1 MAETEPPKRLSNQ
14 ISQLKSYFRQTRGSV
29 IEYGARAF
37 TKPAFLQLHWTY
49 FLSMSFISS
58 LLFWF
63 LSTTS
68 ISYVNSLFMVIGAIT
83 GAGLNP
89 VNMSELN
96 LFQQILIL
104 GLSMIGN
111 QIVVSIIV
119 IYVRKRAFEM
129 RLKNKRKE
137 EEEERKAAS
146 ITSSLASCEY
156 SIFHIFYPSPLSTML
171 TYGFIKKKANLD
183 DNKRIRNVFV
193 SGVQNIISHIIR
205 NHRHR
210 DNTHIDR
217 NSQFHSLSLEER
229 ECLRCVEYKSVK
241 FLGYVVIAYYIIWQ
255 IYGCIALGAYISYRY
270 PDVAHESGLNPWWIG
285 IYLAVSGFNNSGIS
299 LLDSSVVRHP
309 IIHGRNGPVLTN
321 WASAFTGSLQRLFL
335 HPSQWILR
343 QMLNIIPDKEKYQSW
358 RETLQ
363 FILKFPRRVYT
374 NLFPSEQTWWLF
386 ALLIF
391 FNSFDWVA
399 FEVLNRYSN
408 FIKEIPTKSI
418 LLDGLFQTISLRSSG
433 FVVVPI
439 PALFIGLQALYM
451 LMMYISA
458 FPITITM
465 RSSNVYEE
473 RSLGIYAREPTS
485 SNDIKKIDGFSDFP
499 LRQRDRFYFVQE
511 QLRRQLSH
519 DLWFLVIGVL
529 VIICTEAPN
538 YNRDPQ
544 TFAIFNII
552 FEIVSAYGC
561 VGFSVGLPNNDASF
575 SGAWHSFSRLAL
587 CAIMLRGRHR
597 GLPFDIDKAV
607 QLPGEKMD
615 LAEDQDHQIRAGSKY
630 ID

>member
-1 MAETEPPKRLSNQ
+1 MAETESPKRLSNQ
-14 ISQLKSYFRQTRGSV
+14 ISQLKSYLRQTRGSL

-111 QIVVSIIV
+111 QIVVSVIV

-146 ITSSLASCEY
+146 ITSSLAS
-156 SIFHIFYPSPLSTML
+156 S
-171 TYGFIKKKANLD
+171 NLD

-210 DNTHIDR
+210 DNSHIDR

-299 LLDSSVVRHP
+299 LLDSSVVPFKDSSFILLSMSILMLAGNTAYP
-309 IIHGRNGPVLTN
+309 I
-321 WASAFTGSLQRLFL
+321 FL
-335 HPSQWILR
+335 RWILR

-473 RSLGIYAREPTS
+473 RSLGIYARETTS

-529 VIICTEAPN
+529 VIICTEASN

-561 VGFSVGLPNNDASF
+561 VGFSVGLPNDNASF